1 MSEEQNAARSF
12 DWEAFRQSMGYSPEE
27 LQRFRSHPNN
37 EYVAIHAQRLDKWW
51 IVAEVIESHGCAAG
65 HEVGDKIHFS
75 PHGVL
80 ETEKSP
86 SRICLHAFPGL
97 ASAVAVMQERI
108 ISGLD
113 PDPNLFKHIGC
124 IDVGI
129 QCGGWGHIAFK
140 LYGIPRE

>member
-1 MSEEQNAARSF
+1 MDQQQSF
-12 DWEAFRQSMGYSPEE
+12 DWEAFQTSMGYSRDE
-27 LQRFRSHPNN
+27 LETFRSYPNN
-37 EYVAIHAQRLDKWW
+37 EFVAQNAERLDNWW
-51 IVAEVIESHGCAAG
+51 IVAEVTESHGCAAG
-65 HEVGDKIHFS
+65 HGIGDKIYFS

-86 SRICLHAFPGL
+86 SQICLQAFPPL

-113 PDPNLFKHIGC
+113 PHPNLFRHVGC
-124 IDVGI
+124 LDVGI

-140 LYGIPRE
+140 LYAEPRE

>member
-1 MSEEQNAARSF
+1 MSGKQNASRSF

-27 LQRFRSHPNN
+27 LQTFRSHPNN
-37 EYVAIHAQRLDKWW
+37 EYVAKHAQRLDKWW
-51 IVAEVIESHGCAAG
+51 IVAEVVESHGCAAG
-65 HEVGDKIHFS
+65 HEVGDKIYFS

-113 PDPNLFKHIGC
+113 PAPNLFKHIGC
-124 IDVGI
+124 IDVGV

-140 LYGIPRE
+140 LYGMPRE